1 MKTAI
6 SMQVAHL
13 VAQLLIAGNLF
24 TLLIGVMMLV
34 APQRLASMF
43 KVSDRWVSTKRTFEP
58 LDMVHDTDNIALR
71 YPRALG
77 AILVLGA
84 AFILIRGGIFAAS
97 LSAAD
102 GGRLLA
108 RVFGV
113 GKIPSAAWE
122 VLWLNL
128 VAIVF
133 LGALMALALGLLSFY
148 RKKEI
153 LQRLFGL
160 ANRWIS
166 THQVFDQLD
175 KPHYGLNK
183 FVHEKSKFWGAC
195 ITAFSLCAIVLLIW
209 YLRRW

>member
-13 VAQLLIAGNLF
+13 IAQLLIAGNLF

-58 LDMVHDTDNIALR
+58 LDIVHDTDNIALR
-71 YPRALG
+71 YPRVLG
-77 AILVLGA
+77 AILVFGA
-84 AFILIRGGIFAAS
+84 VFILIRGGIFAAS
-97 LSAAD
+97 LSAAE

-108 RVFGV
+108 RVFGA
-113 GKIPSAAWE
+113 GKIPPAVWE
-122 VLWLNL
+122 IFWLNL
-128 VAIVF
+128 VAIVL
-133 LGALMALALGLLSFY
+133 LGALMALVLGILSFY

-160 ANRWIS
+160 ANRWVA
-166 THQVFDQLD
+166 THHIFDQLD
-175 KPHYGLNK
+175 KPHYGFNK
-183 FVHEKSKFWGAC
+183 LIHEKSKLWGTG
-195 ITAFSLCAIVLLIW
+195 ITVFSLCAIFLLIW

>member
-13 VAQLLIAGNLF
+13 IAQLLIAGNLF

-84 AFILIRGGIFAAS
+84 VFILIRGGIFAAS
-97 LSAAD
+97 LSAVD

-108 RVFGV
+108 RVFGA
-113 GKIPSAAWE
+113 GKIPSVAWE
-122 VLWLNL
+122 VLWLSM
-128 VAIVF
+128 VAFIM
-133 LGALMALALGLLSFY
+133 LGALLALTVGILSFY
-148 RKKEI
+148 RKET
-153 LQRLFGL
+153 LQRWSSI
-160 ANRWIS
+160 ANRWVA
-166 THQVFDQLD
+166 THHVFDQLD

-183 FVHEKSKFWGAC
+183 LIHEKSKLWGIC
-195 ITAFSLCAIVLLIW
+195 ITTFSICAIALLIW

>member
-13 VAQLLIAGNLF
+13 IAQLLIAGNLF
-24 TLLIGVMMLV
+24 TLLVGIMMLV

-43 KVSDRWVSTKRTFEP
+43 KVTDRWVSTKRTFEP

-97 LSAAD
+97 LSAVD

-108 RVFGV
+108 RVFGI
-113 GKIPSAAWE
+113 GKIPPAAWE
-122 VLWLNL
+122 VLWISM
-128 VAIVF
+128 VAFIM
-133 LGALMALALGLLSFY
+133 LGALLALTVGILSFY
-148 RKKEI
+148 RKET
-153 LQRLFGL
+153 LQRWSGV
-160 ANRWIS
+160 ANRWVA
-166 THQVFDQLD
+166 THHIFDQLD
-175 KPHYGLNK
+175 RPHYGFNK
-183 FVHEKSKFWGAC
+183 LIHEKSKFWGAC

>member
-13 VAQLLIAGNLF
+13 IAQLLIAGNLF

-43 KVSDRWVSTKRTFEP
+43 KVSDRWVSTKRAFEP
-58 LDMVHDTDNIALR
+58 LDIVHETDNIALR
-71 YPRALG
+71 YPRVLG
-77 AILVLGA
+77 VILVVGA

-97 LSAAD
+97 LSAAE

-108 RVFGV
+108 RIFGA

-128 VAIVF
+128 VAVVL
-133 LGALMALALGLLSFY
+133 LGALMALVLGVLSLY
-148 RKKEI
+148 RKQEI
-153 LQRLFGL
+153 LQRLFGV
-160 ANRWIS
+160 ANRWVA
-166 THQVFDQLD
+166 THHIFDQLD
-175 KPHYGLNK
+175 KPYYGLNK
-183 FVHEKSKFWGAC
+183 LIHEKSRIWGAC
-195 ITAFSLCAIVLLIW
+195 ITVFSLCAIFLLIW
-209 YLRRW
+209 YLRR

>member
-13 VAQLLIAGNLF
+13 IAQLLIAGNLF
-24 TLLIGVMMLV
+24 TLLVGIMMLV

-43 KVSDRWVSTKRTFEP
+43 KVTDRWVSTKRTFEP

-77 AILVLGA
+77 VILVLGA

-97 LSAAD
+97 LSAVD

-113 GKIPSAAWE
+113 GKIPPAAWE
-122 VLWLNL
+122 VLWISM
-128 VAIVF
+128 VAFIM
-133 LGALMALALGLLSFY
+133 LGALLALTVGILSFY
-148 RKKEI
+148 RKET
-153 LQRLFGL
+153 LQRWSTV
-160 ANRWIS
+160 ANRWVS

-175 KPHYGLNK
+175 KPHYGFNK
-183 FVHEKSKFWGAC
+183 LIHEKSRFWGAC

>member
-6 SMQVAHL
+6 SMQVAHFI
-13 VAQLLIAGNLF
+13 AQLLIAGNLF

-58 LDMVHDTDNIALR
+58 LDMVHDTDNVALR

-97 LSAAD
+97 LSAAE

-108 RVFGV
+108 QVFGA
-113 GKIPSAAWE
+113 GKIPPVVWE
-122 VLWLNL
+122 IYWVSL
-128 VAIVF
+128 VAFVL
-133 LGALMALALGLLSFY
+133 LGALMALTVGTLSFY
-148 RKKEI
+148 KKET
-153 LQRLFGL
+153 LQRWSVF
-160 ANRWIS
+160 ANRWVA

-175 KPHYGLNK
+175 KPHYGFNK
-183 FVHEKSKFWGAC
+183 LIHEKSRVWGAC
-195 ITAFSLCAIVLLIW
+195 ITAFSLCAIFLLIW

>member
-13 VAQLLIAGNLF
+13 IAQLLIAGNLF
-24 TLLIGVMMLV
+24 TLLVGVLMLV

-43 KVSDRWVSTKRTFEP
+43 KVSDRWVSTKRAFEP

-71 YPRALG
+71 YPRVLG
-77 AILVLGA
+77 AALVLGA
-84 AFILIRGGIFAAS
+84 AFILIRGGVFAAS
-97 LSAAD
+97 LSAAE

-108 RVFGV
+108 QIFGA
-113 GKIPSAAWE
+113 GKIPHAAWE

-128 VAIVF
+128 VAVVL
-133 LGALMALALGLLSFY
+133 LGALMALALGVLSLY

-160 ANRWIS
+160 ANRWVA
-166 THQVFDQLD
+166 THHVFDQLD
-175 KPHYGLNK
+175 KPHYGFNK
-183 FVHEKSKFWGAC
+183 IIHEKSQVWGAC
-195 ITAFSLCAIVLLIW
+195 ITVFSLCAIFLLIW
-209 YLRRW
+209 YLRH

>member
-13 VAQLLIAGNLF
+13 IAQLLIAGNLF

-34 APQRLASMF
+34 APHRLASMF

-77 AILVLGA
+77 VILVLA
-84 AFILIRGGIFAAS
+84 AVFILIRGGVFAAS

-108 RVFGV
+108 RFFGA

-128 VAIVF
+128 VAIVL
-133 LGALMALALGLLSFY
+133 LGALMALVLGLLSFY
-148 RKKEI
+148 GKKEI

-160 ANRWIS
+160 ANRWVA
-166 THQVFDQLD
+166 THHIFDQLD
-175 KPHYGLNK
+175 KPHYGFNK
-183 FVHEKSKFWGAC
+183 LIHEKSKFWGAC
-195 ITAFSLCAIVLLIW
+195 ITAFSLCAIFLLIW